1 MHDYRVTVTWTGNKG
16 TGTSNYR
23 AYGRDHTL
31 SVDGRP
37 DILAT
42 SDPAFRGDPT
52 RWNPEQLLVASL
64 SDCHMLWYLHLCATS
79 GVVVESYVD
88 EAIGLMEME
97 KDGSGQ
103 FSEVLLRPQ
112 VVISSADQVEQATE
126 LHHQAHKMCFI
137 ARSMNFP
144 VRNEPLVTVH
154 EGPAS

>member
-23 AYGRDHTL
+23 AYGRDHTV

-42 SDPAFRGDPT
+42 SDPAFRGDAT

-88 EAIGLMEME
+88 EAIGLLEME

-103 FSEVLLRPQ
+103 FSEVLLKPQ
-112 VVISSADQVEQATE
+112 VVITSADKVEQAVE

-144 VRNEPLVTVH
+144 VRCEPTVSAGH
-154 EGPAS
+154 PS